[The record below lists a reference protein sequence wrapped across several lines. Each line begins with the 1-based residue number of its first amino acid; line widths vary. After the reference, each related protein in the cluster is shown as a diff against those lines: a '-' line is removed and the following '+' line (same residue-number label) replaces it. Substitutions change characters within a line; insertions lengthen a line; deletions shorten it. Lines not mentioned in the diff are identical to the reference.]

1 MNKLSC
7 NTKKPNTPPLHQQM
21 NPLRCNTKKPNTPP
35 LHQQMNPLCCNSNTK
50 TPKTSPRALCE
61 FYFDTSSPWTYLAF
75 SRIQQIAKRTGC
87 ELMLKPF
94 LVGAVFNT
102 NNQALYTVRDKMF
115 APPSAATPTNPA
127 MQLPKNIWMEQDLRH
142 WSDFL
147 GLNIKSMKERY
158 QSKRRNGKPGHPIS
172 SVHMLR
178 GALVAQVEEGDD
190 AMVRYATA
198 SFEAY
203 WVELLDVSEKEVLH
217 GIWNKAKLKTP
228 WPVFW
233 TRMKDADIKQA
244 LRTNTQEVIDRGGF
258 GSPSV
263 YISRP
268 NKEKGFQEFFT
279 WGNDRMELIE
289 AHMLKAKGLP
299 WRFQSRL

>member
-1 MNKLSC
+1 
-7 NTKKPNTPPLHQQM
+7 
-21 NPLRCNTKKPNTPP
+21 
-35 LHQQMNPLCCNSNTK
+35 
-50 TPKTSPRALCE
+50 
-61 FYFDTSSPWTYLAF
+61 
-75 SRIQQIAKRTGC
+75 
-87 ELMLKPF
+87 
-94 LVGAVFNT
+94 
-102 NNQALYTVRDKMF
+102 
-115 APPSAATPTNPA
+115 
-127 MQLPKNIWMEQDLRH
+127 
-142 WSDFL
+142 
-147 GLNIKSMKERY
+147 
-158 QSKRRNGKPGHPIS
+158 
-172 SVHMLR
+172 
-178 GALVAQVEEGDD
+178 
-190 AMVRYATA
+190 MVRYATA

-203 WVELLDVSEKEVLH
+203 WVDLLDVSEKEVLH
-217 GIWNKAKLKTP
+217 GIWNKAKLSTP

-233 TRMKDADIKQA
+233 TRMNEEDIKEK